1 MQNTIDKFYSKP
13 LRKKLLLIQLL
24 LLFVPNIQLFSIQT
38 DNGSIPAS
46 LCYFFSVV
54 FIPCLLSGFNRMK
67 LPPWYITALYGYV
80 ILWAIFRAPQYGLS
94 KSILHW
100 IFGFYLLVVLL
111 NVGRDLTRDEWTG
124 LLEAAFCIFAVV
136 HFLFTVT
143 KNHELV
149 GILLKGYYSGA
160 FSGVPACHL
169 TSLTRGGRNLDATWL
184 GLGAFFLHGK
194 KKAVYVTWAILFSF
208 LGSSRVGVLA
218 IGMAVLWN
226 LIYDPIYRLTRRSFK
241 WYALYAVVLLA
252 LLFGSGMAQA
262 FLQRSLVKI
271 PAPGEVIASFAQEE
285 LPRGTAGE
293 TAINKTIEEGKEG
306 NVEAFLSG
314 RAAMWQSVPWMMREN
329 PWGYGVGNAVRVMR
343 SDFGFTGTEDVVH
356 NVLMQWS
363 LDEGILGGLWYL
375 GLVAAL
381 FISQWKKRPACFAD
395 PFAAYLLG
403 YLVLSLVQFHGGEA
417 LMIYV
422 LGIALMQWHTKLIC
436 FGDRFSKLQAAVMHK
451 TRSKT

>member
-100 IFGFYLLVVLL
+100 IFGIYLLVVLL
-111 NVGRDLTRDEWTG
+111 NVGNDLTRDEWMDI
-124 LLEAAFCIFAVV
+124 LEMAFCIFAIV

-143 KNHELV
+143 KNYEMTCT
-149 GILLKGYYSGA
+149 LLTGYFNGTFSSGA
-160 FSGVPACHL
+160 GCHL
-169 TSLTRGGRNLDATWL
+169 VSLTRGGRNLDATWL
-184 GLGAFFLHGK
+184 GLGAFFLRGK

-208 LGSSRVGVLA
+208 LGGSRVGVIAIALA
-218 IGMAVLWN
+218 ILWS
-226 LIYDPIYRLTRRSFK
+226 LIYDNLYRLTKRNIK
-241 WYALYAVVLLA
+241 WYLFYAAVMLA
-252 LLFGSGMAQA
+252 VLFGSGMAQA
-262 FLQRSLVKI
+262 FLKRIFISI
-271 PAPGEVIASFAQEE
+271 PAPGEIIAGFPQNNSYD
-285 LPRGTAGE
+285 
-293 TAINKTIEEGKEG
+293 
-306 NVEAFLSG
+306 NVAKDAVDFLSG

-436 FGDRFSKLQAAVMHK
+436 FGERFSKLQAAVMHK